1 VHELNGP
8 AVFRFADIIL
18 VSGTTSHPYVI
29 GLKATFMAF
38 APVFCPSMGYSREM
52 HEYSGLSV
60 LIIDP
65 SQHMRS
71 GLHNMLG
78 QLGITRIEHGV
89 SAATAIRHLEKKA
102 FDLVLCEYD
111 LCTEQG
117 QDGQQ
122 LLDDL
127 RHHQLVLP
135 STIFIMLTTEGVYS
149 KVVSAAELTPTD
161 YILKPFTVEV
171 LAQRIARAV
180 DRRAALL
187 PVHRA
192 MEQGRLREA
201 ILASEIAGAAN
212 PRYAT
217 ECARLRAEAHTA
229 LGEVAQAESL
239 YRDILAIRPLG
250 WAQLGL
256 ARCQCRQAA
265 HAEALETLRGLIGDN
280 PKFMAAYDLMAQTHQ
295 ALGQDAEARAAL
307 ESAVAIS
314 PHMVRRLRHLG
325 QVALAGGDIETA
337 EKSFR
342 QVVAKSKYSEFRDPE
357 DHVNLVRTLVQK
369 GDATGAANALR
380 DLERSARNSPAS
392 DACKAYAAAM
402 LQELNG
408 NTDAAYTELA
418 NAVRA
423 TGEAK
428 ALSSGFKL
436 GLAQHCLQQGLD
448 EQGMELL
455 DGLAG
460 DPASGVSESD
470 LARVYERAGRS
481 ELAQNEGDSVE
492 RYLDGLVRQAAARSG
507 QGDQRGAIQVLQA
520 AVRRRPENAGLISA
534 LASAMLRLM
543 IDSGWES
550 ALGEQ
555 CAALLVRMRKA
566 DPQHPMLAALSSQYV
581 TLRGKQ

>member
-1 VHELNGP
+1 
-8 AVFRFADIIL
+8 
-18 VSGTTSHPYVI
+18 
-29 GLKATFMAF
+29 MQ
-38 APVFCPSMGYSREM
+38 
-52 HEYSGLSV
+52 EYSDLSV

-65 SQHMRS
+65 NQHMRS

-78 QLGITRIEHGV
+78 LLGITRIEHGV
-89 SAATAIRHLEKKA
+89 SAGTAIRHLEKKT

-111 LCTEQG
+111 LGTEQG

-122 LLDDL
+122 LLEDL
-127 RHHQLVLP
+127 RHHKLIAP
-135 STIFIMLTTEGVYS
+135 SAIFIMLTTEGVYS

-161 YILKPFTVEV
+161 YILKPFTVDV

-180 DRRAALL
+180 DRRGALL
-187 PVHRA
+187 QVHQ
-192 MEQGRLREA
+192 MLDGGRLREA
-201 ILASEIAGAAN
+201 ILASEVSAAAN

-217 ECARLRAEAHTA
+217 ECARLRAESHSA
-229 LGEVAQAESL
+229 LGELAQAETI
-239 YRDILAIRPLG
+239 YREILEIRPLG

-256 ARCQCRQAA
+256 ARCQYQQGQF
-265 HAEALETLRGLIGDN
+265 AEALETLQRLIDDN
-280 PKFMAAYDLMAQTHQ
+280 PKYMAAYDLMARTQQ
-295 ALGQDAEARAAL
+295 ALGLPGEARAAL
-307 ESAVAIS
+307 EAAVSIS
-314 PHMVRRLRHLG
+314 PHVVRRLRHLG
-325 QVALAGGDIETA
+325 QVALEAGDVEAA
-337 EKSFR
+337 EKTFK

-357 DHVNLVRTLVQK
+357 DHVNLVRTLVSK
-369 GDATGAANALR
+369 GDAAGAANVLR
-380 DLERSARNSPAS
+380 DLERSARSGAAT
-392 DACKAYAAAM
+392 DACKAYSAAL

-408 NTDAAYTELA
+408 NTEAAHAQLT

-423 TGEAK
+423 ASETST
-428 ALSSGFKL
+428 LSSGMKL
-436 GLAQHCLQQGLD
+436 GLAQNCLQLGMD
-448 EQGMELL
+448 EQGMQLL
-455 DGLAG
+455 DALAS
-460 DPASGVSESD
+460 DPASGVTEAD
-470 LARVYERAGRS
+470 TAAVYVRAGRA

-543 IDSGWES
+543 GDSGWET

>member
-1 VHELNGP
+1 
-8 AVFRFADIIL
+8 
-18 VSGTTSHPYVI
+18 
-29 GLKATFMAF
+29 
-38 APVFCPSMGYSREM
+38 
-52 HEYSGLSV
+52 
-60 LIIDP
+60 
-65 SQHMRS
+65 
-71 GLHNMLG
+71 
-78 QLGITRIEHGV
+78 
-89 SAATAIRHLEKKA
+89 
-102 FDLVLCEYD
+102 
-111 LCTEQG
+111 
-117 QDGQQ
+117 
-122 LLDDL
+122 
-127 RHHQLVLP
+127 
-135 STIFIMLTTEGVYS
+135 
-149 KVVSAAELTPTD
+149 
-161 YILKPFTVEV
+161 
-171 LAQRIARAV
+171 
-180 DRRAALL
+180 
-187 PVHRA
+187 

-256 ARCQCRQAA
+256 ARCQYRQAA

-325 QVALAGGDIETA
+325 QVALAGGDIEAA

>member
-1 VHELNGP
+1 
-8 AVFRFADIIL
+8 
-18 VSGTTSHPYVI
+18 
-29 GLKATFMAF
+29 
-38 APVFCPSMGYSREM
+38 M
-52 HEYSGLSV
+52 HEYSGLYV

-65 SQHMRS
+65 NQHMRS

-111 LCTEQG
+111 LGTDQG

-122 LLDDL
+122 LLEDL
-127 RHHQLVLP
+127 RLHKLISP

-187 PVHRA
+187 QVHQA

-201 ILASEIAGAAN
+201 ILASEVSGAAN

-217 ECARLRAEAHTA
+217 ECTRLRAEAHSA
-229 LGEVAQAESL
+229 LGEISQAEIL
-239 YRDILAIRPLG
+239 YREILAIRPLG

-256 ARCQCRQAA
+256 ARCQYQQASY
-265 HAEALETLRGLIGDN
+265 HDALETLQGLVDDN
-280 PKFMAAYDLMAQTHQ
+280 PRFMAAYDLMARTHE
-295 ALGQDAEARAAL
+295 AIGQNSEARAAL
-307 ESAVAIS
+307 EAAVAIS

-325 QVALAGGDIETA
+325 QVALAGGDVEAA
-337 EKSFR
+337 EKNFK

-369 GDATGAANALR
+369 GDAAGAAHALR
-380 DLERSARNSPAS
+380 DLERSARSGAET
-392 DACKAYAAAM
+392 DACKAYSAAL
-402 LQELNG
+402 LQELQG
-408 NTDAAYTELA
+408 NADAALAELA

-423 TGEAK
+423 VADART
-428 ALSSGFKL
+428 LSSGLKL
-436 GLAQHCLQQGLD
+436 VMAENCLQQGMD
-448 EQGMELL
+448 EQAMELL

-460 DPASGVSESD
+460 DPSSGVNESD
-470 LARVYERAGRS
+470 LTAVYERAGRT
-481 ELAQNEGDSVE
+481 ELAASQGDSVE

-507 QGDQRGAIQVLQA
+507 QGDQRGAIQVLQV

-534 LASAMLRLM
+534 LASAILRLM
-543 IDSGWES
+543 LDSGWET

-555 CAALLVRMRKA
+555 CAALLVRIRKA

>member
-1 VHELNGP
+1 
-8 AVFRFADIIL
+8 
-18 VSGTTSHPYVI
+18 
-29 GLKATFMAF
+29 
-38 APVFCPSMGYSREM
+38 M
-52 HEYSGLSV
+52 HEYSALSV

-65 SQHMRS
+65 NQHMRS

-78 QLGITRIEHGV
+78 QLGITRVEHGV

-111 LCTEQG
+111 LGTEQG

-122 LLDDL
+122 LLEDL
-127 RHHQLVLP
+127 RHHKLVLP

-187 PVHRA
+187 PVHKA
-192 MEQGRLREA
+192 MEQGRMREA
-201 ILASEIAGAAN
+201 ILASETSGNAN

-217 ECARLRAEAHTA
+217 ECARLRAEAHAA
-229 LGEVAQAESL
+229 LGELAQAEAL
-239 YRDILAIRPLG
+239 YRDILATRPLG

-256 ARCQCRQAA
+256 ARCQFEQGAFA
-265 HAEALETLRGLIGDN
+265 DALETLQSLVDDN
-280 PKFMAAYDLMAQTHQ
+280 PKFMAAYDLMARTQQ
-295 ALGQDAEARAAL
+295 ALGQNAEARAAL
-307 ESAVAIS
+307 EAAVAIS

-325 QVALAGGDIETA
+325 QVALAEGDIEAA
-337 EKSFR
+337 EKSFK

-369 GDATGAANALR
+369 GDAAGAANALR
-380 DLERSARNSPAS
+380 ELERSARSGPAT
-392 DACKAYAAAM
+392 DACKSYSAA
-402 LQELNG
+402 LVQELNG
-408 NTDAAYTELA
+408 NAEAVHTELA

-423 TGEAK
+423 VGEAK
-428 ALSSGFKL
+428 TLSSGLKL
-436 GLAQHCLQQGLD
+436 GLAQNCLQQGMD

-470 LARVYERAGRS
+470 LTAVYERAGRA

-492 RYLDGLVRQAAARSG
+492 RYLDGLVRQAAVRSG

-534 LASAMLRLM
+534 LASAILRLM
-543 IDSGWES
+543 VDSGWE
-550 ALGEQ
+550 AGLGEQ

>member
-1 VHELNGP
+1 
-8 AVFRFADIIL
+8 
-18 VSGTTSHPYVI
+18 
-29 GLKATFMAF
+29 MQ
-38 APVFCPSMGYSREM
+38 
-52 HEYSGLSV
+52 EYSALSV

-65 SQHMRS
+65 NQHMRS

-89 SAATAIRHLEKKA
+89 SAGTAIRHLERRT

-111 LCTEQG
+111 LGTEQG

-122 LLDDL
+122 LLEDL
-127 RHHQLVLP
+127 RHHKLVSA

-161 YILKPFTVEV
+161 YILKPFTVDV

-187 PVHRA
+187 PVHQ
-192 MEQGRLREA
+192 MLELGRLREA
-201 ILASEIAGAAN
+201 ILASEMAGASN

-217 ECARLRAEAHTA
+217 ECARLRAEAHA
-229 LGEVAQAESL
+229 GLGELAQAEAIF
-239 YRDILAIRPLG
+239 REILEIRPLG

-256 ARCQCRQAA
+256 ARCQFQQDQFAQ
-265 HAEALETLRGLIGDN
+265 ALETLQQLIDDN
-280 PKFMAAYDLMAQTHQ
+280 PKFMAAYDLMARTQQ
-295 ALGQDAEARAAL
+295 AIGQPAEARAAL
-307 ESAVAIS
+307 EAAVSIS

-325 QVALAGGDIETA
+325 QVALEAGDVEAA
-337 EKSFR
+337 EKTFK

-357 DHVNLVRTLVQK
+357 DHVNLVRTLVKK
-369 GDATGAANALR
+369 GDAVGAANALR
-380 DLERSARNSPAS
+380 DLERSARSGPAT
-392 DACKAYAAAM
+392 DACKAFSAAL

-408 NTDAAYTELA
+408 NAAAAHTELT

-423 TGEAK
+423 VGEAETV
-428 ALSSGFKL
+428 SSGLKL
-436 GLAQHCLQQGLD
+436 GLAQNCLEQGMD
-448 EQGMELL
+448 EQGMQLL
-455 DGLAG
+455 DALAG

-470 LARVYERAGRS
+470 TVAVYERAGRA

-507 QGDQRGAIQVLQA
+507 QGDQRGAIQVLQV

-543 IDSGWES
+543 GDNGWES
-550 ALGEQ
+550 TLGEQ

>member
-1 VHELNGP
+1 LG
-8 AVFRFADIIL
+8 
-18 VSGTTSHPYVI
+18 VI
-29 GLKATFMAF
+29 G
-38 APVFCPSMGYSREM
+38 VFSPYDSHLPQKMQ
-52 HEYSGLSV
+52 EYSDLSV
-60 LIIDP
+60 LVIDP

-89 SAATAIRHLEKKA
+89 SAGTAIRHLEKRA
-102 FDLVLCEYD
+102 FDLVFCEYD
-111 LCTEQG
+111 LGNEQG

-122 LLDDL
+122 LLEDL
-127 RHHQLVLP
+127 RHHKLISP

-161 YILKPFTVEV
+161 YILKPFTVDV

-187 PVHRA
+187 PVHQAIER
-192 MEQGRLREA
+192 GKLREA
-201 ILASEIAGAAN
+201 ILASEVSAAAN

-217 ECARLRAEAHTA
+217 ECARLRAEAHAA
-229 LGEVAQAESL
+229 LGEMALAEAL
-239 YRDILAIRPLG
+239 YREILETRPLG

-256 ARCQCRQAA
+256 ARCQFQQGMLA
-265 HAEALETLRGLIGDN
+265 ETLDTLQHLIDDN
-280 PKFMAAYDLMAQTHQ
+280 PKYMAAYDLMARTQH
-295 ALGQDAEARAAL
+295 ALGHSADARAAL
-307 ESAVAIS
+307 ETAVSIS

-325 QVALAGGDIETA
+325 QLALDSGDLDAA
-337 EKSFR
+337 EKTFK

-357 DHVNLVRTLVQK
+357 DHVHLVQALVRK
-369 GDATGAANALR
+369 GDANGAANALR
-380 DLERSARNSPAS
+380 ELDRSARNGPAT
-392 DACKAYAAAM
+392 DACKAFSAAL

-408 NTDAAYTELA
+408 NAGAASAELA

-423 TGEAK
+423 AGEAT
-428 ALSSGFKL
+428 ALSSALKL
-436 GLAQHCLQQGLD
+436 GLAQSCLHQGMD
-448 EQGMELL
+448 EQGMQLL
-455 DGLAG
+455 DALAG

-470 LARVYERAGRS
+470 AAAVYERAGRKD
-481 ELAQNEGDSVE
+481 LAENHGDSVE

-507 QGDQRGAIQVLQA
+507 QGDQRGAIEVLQA

-543 IDSGWES
+543 GDSGWET

-566 DPQHPMLAALSSQYV
+566 DPHHPMLAALSSQYV

>member
-1 VHELNGP
+1 
-8 AVFRFADIIL
+8 
-18 VSGTTSHPYVI
+18 
-29 GLKATFMAF
+29 
-38 APVFCPSMGYSREM
+38 M

-89 SAATAIRHLEKKA
+89 SAATAIRQLEKKS

-111 LCTEQG
+111 LGSEQG

-122 LLDDL
+122 LLEDL
-127 RHHQLVLP
+127 RHHKLISP
-135 STIFIMLTTEGVYS
+135 SAIFIMLTTEGVYS

-187 PVHRA
+187 PVHKA
-192 MEQGRLREA
+192 LEQGRLREA
-201 ILASEIAGAAN
+201 ILASEMSGAAN

-217 ECARLRAEAHTA
+217 ECSRLRAEAHIA
-229 LGEVAQAESL
+229 LGEVAQAEAL
-239 YRDILAIRPLG
+239 YREILAIRPLG

-256 ARCQCRQAA
+256 ARCQYQQKAFDA
-265 HAEALETLRGLIGDN
+265 ALETLQRLVDEN
-280 PKFMAAYDLMAQTHQ
+280 PRFMAAYDLMAQVHE
-295 ALGQDAEARAAL
+295 ALGRTGAARAAL
-307 ESAVAIS
+307 ESAVAVS
-314 PHMVRRLRHLG
+314 PHVVRRLRHLG
-325 QVALAGGDIETA
+325 QVALAAGDIEAA
-337 EKSFR
+337 EKNFK
-342 QVVAKSKYSEFRDPE
+342 QVVAKSKYSEFRDAE

-369 GDATGAANALR
+369 GDAAAAANALR
-380 DLERSARNSPAS
+380 DLDRSARSGTET
-392 DACKAYAAAM
+392 DACKAYSAA
-402 LQELNG
+402 LLLELNG
-408 NTDAAYTELA
+408 NAEAARQELA

-423 TGEAK
+423 AGDAPT
-428 ALSSGFKL
+428 LSSSLKL
-436 GLAQHCLQQGLD
+436 GLAQSCLQQGMD

-455 DGLAG
+455 DGLAN
-460 DPASGVSESD
+460 DPSSGVSEAD
-470 LARVYERAGRS
+470 LTAVYERAGRA
-481 ELAQNEGDSVE
+481 ELANNEGDSVE

-507 QGDQRGAIQVLQA
+507 QGDQRGAIQVLQS

-534 LASAMLRLM
+534 LASAILRLM
-543 IDSGWES
+543 LDSGWD
-550 ALGEQ
+550 AGLGEQ

>member
-1 VHELNGP
+1 
-8 AVFRFADIIL
+8 
-18 VSGTTSHPYVI
+18 
-29 GLKATFMAF
+29 
-38 APVFCPSMGYSREM
+38 M

-65 SQHMRS
+65 SQQMRS

-111 LCTEQG
+111 LGSEQG

-122 LLDDL
+122 LLEDL
-127 RHHQLVLP
+127 RHHKLLP
-135 STIFIMLTTEGVYS
+135 PSSIFIMLTTEGVYS
-149 KVVSAAELTPTD
+149 KVISAAELTPTD

-180 DRRAALL
+180 DRRAALRK
-187 PVHRA
+187 VHLA
-192 MEQGRLREA
+192 MEQGRMREA
-201 ILASEIAGAAN
+201 ILASELSGAAN

-229 LGEVAQAESL
+229 LGEVAQAETL
-239 YRDILAIRPLG
+239 YREILAIRPLG

-256 ARCQCRQAA
+256 ARCQFQQKTYP
-265 HAEALETLRGLIGDN
+265 EALGTLQRLIDDN
-280 PKFMAAYDLMAQTHQ
+280 PRFMAAYDLMASIYETMGN
-295 ALGQDAEARAAL
+295 AAEARAAL
-307 ESAVAIS
+307 EKAVAIS
-314 PHMVRRLRHLG
+314 PHMVGRLRHLG
-325 QVALAGGDIETA
+325 QVALADGDIEAA
-337 EKSFR
+337 EKNFK

-357 DHVNLVRTLVQK
+357 DHVNLVRTLVRK
-369 GDATGAANALR
+369 GDASGVAAALR
-380 DLERSARNSPAS
+380 ELERSARSGPETE
-392 DACKAYAAAM
+392 ACRAYSSAL

-408 NTDAAYTELA
+408 NADAARAELA
-418 NAVRA
+418 NAARA
-423 TGEAK
+423 AGESK
-428 ALSSGFKL
+428 ALSSGLTL
-436 GLAQHCLQQGLD
+436 GLAQSCLQQGMD
-448 EQGMELL
+448 EQGMQLL
-455 DGLAG
+455 DCLAG
-460 DPASGVSESD
+460 SPSSGVGESEIN
-470 LARVYERAGRS
+470 AVYARAGRP
-481 ELAQNEGDSVE
+481 ELAQGEGDSVE

-507 QGDQRGAIQVLQA
+507 QGDQRGAIEVLQA

-534 LASAMLRLM
+534 LASAILRLM
-543 IDSGWES
+543 LDSGWEA

-581 TLRGKQ
+581 SLRGKQ

>member
-1 VHELNGP
+1 
-8 AVFRFADIIL
+8 
-18 VSGTTSHPYVI
+18 
-29 GLKATFMAF
+29 
-38 APVFCPSMGYSREM
+38 M

-65 SQHMRS
+65 NQHMRS

-89 SAATAIRHLEKKA
+89 SAGTAIRHLEKKA

-111 LCTEQG
+111 LGSEQG

-122 LLDDL
+122 LLEDL
-127 RHHQLVLP
+127 RHHKLVSP

-187 PVHRA
+187 AVHQA
-192 MEQGRLREA
+192 MEQGRMREA
-201 ILASEIAGAAN
+201 ILASEVSAAAN

-217 ECARLRAEAHTA
+217 ECARLRAEAHVA
-229 LGEVAQAESL
+229 LDEVTQAETL
-239 YRDILAIRPLG
+239 YREILAIRPLG
-250 WAQLGL
+250 WAQFGL
-256 ARCQCRQAA
+256 ASCQYRQAA
-265 HAEALETLRGLIGDN
+265 YDETLETLQRLVDDN
-280 PKFMAAYDLMAQTHQ
+280 PKFMAAYDLMARTQET
-295 ALGQDAEARAAL
+295 LGQIAEARAAL
-307 ESAVAIS
+307 ETAVAIS
-314 PHMVRRLRHLG
+314 PHMVRRMRHLG
-325 QVALAGGDIETA
+325 QVALSAGDIEAA

-369 GDATGAANALR
+369 GDAAGAAIALR
-380 DLERSARNSPAS
+380 DLERSSRSGPATE
-392 DACKAYAAAM
+392 ACKAYSAAL

-408 NTDAAYTELA
+408 NTAAAHAELA

-423 TGEAK
+423 TAEAK
-428 ALSSGFKL
+428 SLSTSLKL
-436 GLAQHCLQQGLD
+436 GLAQHCLQHGMD

-455 DGLAG
+455 DSLAG
-460 DPASGVSESD
+460 NPASGVSEAE
-470 LARVYERAGRS
+470 LTAVYERAGRA

-507 QGDQRGAIQVLQA
+507 QGDQRGAIQVLQV

-543 IDSGWES
+543 IDSGWET